1 MRADSCSRIASGLR
15 LTGLILLLTAL
26 VGCKTEKDPD
36 QPTILGAPPSN
47 AYLGVEYYYNWG
59 AYGGEGILDYSLTNA
74 PSWLALEDIS
84 NKARQGVIMYGVPGL
99 TGGSRGEADLGKTE
113 DINLVTT
120 DGKLA
125 GTAPFDIEVR
135 YNPLALEAG
144 TFTEGEVPEL
154 AAPRGEHCAVP
165 DLSGAG
171 EHTFTINTYDESGA
185 VEGEK
190 EVTLPTR
197 KVAVKVSLDKPSVTR
212 VGVAFELSSQY
223 DPSRCDPSF
232 TGTAPHQRCD
242 FSAANASHAIV
253 GKDIVGLGSD
263 TPQLID
269 EEGKLRPIDK
279 DGVPLK
285 YLSYEADNNGYLTR
299 GVVTLEPGITECYI
313 RLEVVE
319 DSFAELS
326 ESARLTLTEV
336 RSGLAGLGANNGGVQ
351 TTVTIDDN
359 EPVVS
364 LETLKGGPRDTLNVG
379 DFREYRARLTGE
391 RDGIVKA
398 RLIHS
403 ESSTARLDSEFVIEQ
418 QESGLWVENPTLS
431 FPADQDAVT
440 FRVRVPADSY
450 TNPDLA
456 DRFIEMAL
464 NDAYQAG
471 REGFSRPVSE
481 DLLRIS
487 LNELTTPIVLPA
499 SGGFVPTDMALE
511 HDGRLFLAGYDG
523 ASGNGVKVRIFDQK
537 GNLLQEAGV
546 TPEGVSLAPSSPVI
560 SVVNRKV
567 TENNTKVDRYEFVVA
582 YSSDV
587 EIAGTTPAG
596 GDDVLASVFRFDG
609 DLNGGEY
616 VPYWTL
622 RSGTTGYDRIRD
634 AGINPDS
641 GYVILAG
648 ETSGTWPGQSS
659 AGGVDSFLQRIDT
672 VLDGDTPVP
681 EVAWTRQV
689 GSAGNDA
696 VAGSSVLSMS
706 PMLFGSAAGSVG
718 GAEVIGGEDAYF
730 FSYGGASTTPTVY
743 QVGTAGDEKVTAGL
757 FSGNNLWLLGESDG
771 EYSVATGEDDVQTL
785 VREPLSSQAGFLLSY
800 SATGGVSRAFTL
812 NDTTDAS
819 SEFLHGLARFGGDLV
834 AGGETDG
841 NFTGEA
847 ITSSGQTQGIVSRI
861 SLAEAD
867 VTDDSEPAF
876 RNEWRYQLEAGDTSV
891 HRLANY
897 RDDEITA
904 LVRSGE
910 GRMIIL
916 FSPEG
921 ELLTPLN

>member
-1 MRADSCSRIASGLR
+1 MRADSCSRIALGLR
-15 LTGLILLLTAL
+15 CTGLILLLTAL

-36 QPTILGAPPSN
+36 QPTILGAPPSS

-99 TGGSRGEADLGKTE
+99 TGGARGEADLGKTE

-120 DGKLA
+120 DGSLA
-125 GTAPFDIEVR
+125 GTVPFDIEVR

-144 TFTEGEVPEL
+144 SFTEGEVPEL
-154 AAPRGEHCAVP
+154 AAPGGEHCALP
-165 DLSGAG
+165 DLSGPG
-171 EHTFTINTYDESGA
+171 KHRFTINTYDESGA
-185 VEGEK
+185 VDGEQ
-190 EVTLPTR
+190 EVVLPTR
-197 KVAVKVSLDKPSVTR
+197 QVTIKVTLDKPSVTR

-223 DPSRCDPSF
+223 DSSRCDPSF
-232 TGTAPHQRCD
+232 TGTAPHQRCE
-242 FSAANASHAIV
+242 FSAANASDAII

-263 TPQLID
+263 SPAPVD
-269 EEGKLRPIDK
+269 ENGD
-279 DGVPLK
+279 PLD
-285 YLSYEADNNGYLTR
+285 YLSYETGDNGYLTR

-336 RSGLAGLGANNGGVQ
+336 RSGLAGLGPNNGGVQ
-351 TTVTIDDN
+351 TIVTIDDN

-379 DFREYRARLTGE
+379 DFRTYRANLAGD
-391 RDGIVKA
+391 RDGIVQA

-403 ESSTARLDSEFVIEQ
+403 ASSTARLDSEFVIEQ

-431 FPADQDAVT
+431 FPADQDQVT

-456 DRFIEMAL
+456 DRFIKLAL
-464 NDAYQAG
+464 DEAYQAG
-471 REGFSRPVSE
+471 REAFARPASASE

-487 LNELTTPIVLPA
+487 LNELTTPVVLPG
-499 SGGFVPTDMALE
+499 SGGFVPTDMALG
-511 HDGRLFLAGYDG
+511 HNGRLFLAGYD
-523 ASGNGVKVRIFDQK
+523 SGDGNRVKVRVFDQK

-560 SVVNRKV
+560 GVVNRKV

-587 EIAGTTPAG
+587 EIAGTTPAEG
-596 GDDVLASVFRFDG
+596 EDVLASVFRFDG

-622 RSGTTGYDRIRD
+622 RSGTSGNDRIRD

-648 ETSGTWPGQSS
+648 ETTGTWPGQSS
-659 AGGVDSFLQRIDT
+659 AGGPDSVDSFLQRIDT
-672 VLDGDTPVP
+672 VLDGETPVP

-689 GSAGNDA
+689 GSAGDDA

-743 QVGTAGDEKVTAGL
+743 QVGTAGEEKVTAGL

-771 EYSVATGEDDVQTL
+771 DYSVATGEDDVQTL
-785 VREPLSSQAGFLLSY
+785 VRESLSSQAGFLLSY
-800 SATGGVSRAFTL
+800 AATGGVSRAFTL
-812 NDTTDAS
+812 NDTEDAS
-819 SEFLHGLARFGGDLV
+819 SESFHGLTGFGGDMV

-861 SLAEAD
+861 SLVEPVA
-867 VTDDSEPAF
+867 TDDSEPAF
-876 RNEWRYQLEAGDTSV
+876 RNEWRYQLAAGDTSV
-891 HRLANY
+891 QGLANY

-904 LVRSGE
+904 LVRTGE
-910 GRMIIL
+910 DRMILL

-921 ELLTPLN
+921 QLLTPLN

>member
-1 MRADSCSRIASGLR
+1 MRADSCSRIISGLR
-15 LTGLILLLTAL
+15 FTGLILLLTGL
-26 VGCKTEKDPD
+26 VACKTETDPD
-36 QPTILGAPPSN
+36 QPTILGAPPST

-99 TGGSRGEADLGKTE
+99 TGGSWGEADLGKTE

-120 DGKLA
+120 DGSLA
-125 GTAPFDIEVR
+125 GTIPFDIEVR

-144 TFTEGEVPEL
+144 SFTEGEVPEL
-154 AAPRGEHCAVP
+154 AAPRGEHCALP
-165 DLSGAG
+165 DLSEPGQ
-171 EHTFTINTYDESGA
+171 HTFTINTYDESGA
-185 VEGEK
+185 VDGEK

-197 KVAVKVSLDKPSVTR
+197 QVAVRVSLDRPSVTR

-232 TGTAPHQRCD
+232 SGSPPHQRCD
-242 FSAANASHAIV
+242 FSAANASDAIV
-253 GKDIVGLGSD
+253 GKDIVGLG
-263 TPQLID
+263 ID
-269 EEGKLRPIDK
+269 SSPPVNENGDAL
-279 DGVPLK
+279 G
-285 YLSYEADNNGYLTR
+285 YLTYEADDNGYLTR

-326 ESARLTLTEV
+326 EAARLTLTEV

-351 TTVTIDDN
+351 TTVTIDDD
-359 EPVVS
+359 EPVVA
-364 LETLKGGPRDTLNVG
+364 LETLNGGPRDTLNVG
-379 DFREYRARLTGE
+379 DFREYRAVIEGE
-391 RDGIVKA
+391 RDGTVQA

-418 QESGLWVENPTLS
+418 QENGLWVENPTLS
-431 FPADQDAVT
+431 FPADQDEVT

-456 DRFIEMAL
+456 DRFIQLAL
-464 NDAYQAG
+464 DEAYQAG
-471 REGFSRPVSE
+471 REGYARPASE

-487 LNELTTPIVLPA
+487 LNELTAPIVLP
-499 SGGFVPTDMALE
+499 SSGFVPTDMALG
-511 HDGRLFLAGYDG
+511 HNGRLFLTGYDS
-523 ASGNGVKVRIFDQK
+523 ADGNRVKVRIIDQK

-546 TPEGVSLAPSSPVI
+546 TPEGANIAASSPVI
-560 SVVNRKV
+560 STVTRKV
-567 TENNTKVDRYEFVVA
+567 TENNTKVDRHEFVVA
-582 YSSDV
+582 YS
-587 EIAGTTPAG
+587 T
-596 GDDVLASVFRFDG
+596 GDDNVVVSVFWFDG
-609 DLNGGEY
+609 ALNGGEY
-616 VPYWTL
+616 APYWTL
-622 RSGTTGYDRIRD
+622 SSGTDGIDRVRD
-634 AGINPDS
+634 AGIHPES

-648 ETSGTWPGQSS
+648 ETTGTWPEQSS

-689 GSAGNDA
+689 GSAGDDT
-696 VAGSSVLSMS
+696 VAGSSVLTIS
-706 PMLFGSAAGSVG
+706 PMVFGSATGSVG

-730 FSYGGASTTPTVY
+730 YAAGGATTSPTVY
-743 QVGTAGDEKVTAGL
+743 QVGTAGDERVTVGL

-771 EYSVATGEDDVQTL
+771 DYSVTTGDDDSPRL
-785 VREPLSSQAGFLLSY
+785 VRESVSSQAGFLLSY
-800 SATGGVSRAFTL
+800 SSSGAPVRAFTL
-812 NDTTDAS
+812 NDGDDT
-819 SEFLHGLARFGGDLV
+819 ARENMNALTGFDGDMV
-834 AGGETDG
+834 AGGDTDG

-847 ITSSGQTQGIVSRI
+847 SASSGQTRGIVSRI
-861 SLAEAD
+861 SLVEP
-867 VTDDSEPAF
+867 VETDDSEPAF
-876 RNEWRYQLEAGDTSV
+876 RSEWRYQLATGETSV

-904 LVRSGE
+904 LVRSGQD
-910 GRMIIL
+910 RMIIL

>member
-1 MRADSCSRIASGLR
+1 MRADSCSRIISGLR
-15 LTGLILLLTAL
+15 CTGLILLLTGL

-36 QPTILGAPPSN
+36 QPTILGAPPST

-120 DGKLA
+120 DGSLA
-125 GTAPFDIEVR
+125 GTMPFDIEVR

-144 TFTEGEVPEL
+144 SFTEGEVPEL
-154 AAPRGEHCAVP
+154 AAPGGEHCALP
-165 DLSGAG
+165 DLSEPGQ
-171 EHTFTINTYDESGA
+171 HTFTINTYDESGA
-185 VEGEK
+185 VNGEK
-190 EVTLPTR
+190 EVTRPTR
-197 KVAVKVSLDKPSVTR
+197 QVAVRVSLDKPSVTR

-223 DPSRCDPSF
+223 DPTRCAPSF
-232 TGTAPHQRCD
+232 SGSPPHQRCD
-242 FSAANASHAIV
+242 FSAANASDAIV
-253 GKDIVGLGSD
+253 GKDIVGLGTDSS
-263 TPQLID
+263 PPVD
-269 EEGKLRPIDK
+269 ENGNSL
-279 DGVPLK
+279 G
-285 YLSYEADNNGYLTR
+285 YLTYDADDNGYLTR

-359 EPVVS
+359 EPVVA
-364 LETLKGGPRDTLNVG
+364 LETLNGGLRDTLNVG
-379 DFREYRARLTGE
+379 DLREYRAILRGE
-391 RDGIVKA
+391 RDGIVQA

-403 ESSTARLDSEFVIEQ
+403 ESSAARLDSEFVIEQ
-418 QESGLWVENPTLS
+418 QENGLWVENPTLS
-431 FPADQDAVT
+431 FPADQDEVT
-440 FRVRVPADSY
+440 FRVHVPADSY
-450 TNPDLA
+450 SNPDLA
-456 DRFIEMAL
+456 DRFIQLAL
-464 NDAYQAG
+464 DEAYQAG
-471 REGFSRPVSE
+471 REGYARPASE

-487 LNELTTPIVLPA
+487 LNELTAPIFLPA
-499 SGGFVPTDMALE
+499 SGFVPTDMALG
-511 HDGRLFLAGYDG
+511 HNGRLFLAGYDS
-523 ASGNGVKVRIFDQK
+523 ADGNRVKVRIIDQK

-546 TPEGVSLAPSSPVI
+546 TPEGISIAASSPVI
-560 SVVNRKV
+560 GTVTRKV
-567 TENNTKVDRYEFVVA
+567 TENNTKVDRNELVVA
-582 YSSDV
+582 YSTAENIPGATLMEGGIALEDV
-587 EIAGTTPAG
+587 
-596 GDDVLASVFRFDG
+596 VVSVFRFDG
-609 DLNGGEY
+609 DFNGGEY

-622 RSGTTGYDRIRD
+622 RSGTEGDDRIRD
-634 AGINPDS
+634 AGINPDL

-648 ETSGTWPGQSS
+648 ETTGTWRGQSS

-689 GSAGNDA
+689 GSTGDDA
-696 VAGSSVLSMS
+696 VAGSSVLATS
-706 PMLFGSAAGSVG
+706 PMVFGSAAGSVG
-718 GAEVIGGEDAYF
+718 GAGVIGGEDAYF
-730 FSYGGASTTPTVY
+730 YAAGGATTSPTVY

-771 EYSVATGEDDVQTL
+771 DYSVITGDDDSQRL
-785 VREPLSSQAGFLLSY
+785 VREPVSSQAGFLLSY
-800 SATGGVSRAFTL
+800 SSNGVPVRAYTL
-812 NDTTDAS
+812 NDGDDA
-819 SEFLHGLARFGGDLV
+819 ARETMNALTGFDGDMV
-834 AGGETDG
+834 AGGDTDG
-841 NFTGEA
+841 NFTGDA
-847 ITSSGQTQGIVSRI
+847 MPSSGQTQGIVSRI
-861 SLAEAD
+861 SLVET
-867 VTDDSEPAF
+867 VETDDSEPAF
-876 RNEWRYQLEAGDTSV
+876 RNEWRYQLATGETSV
-891 HRLANY
+891 QRLANY

-910 GRMIIL
+910 DRVIIL

>member
-120 DGKLA
+120 DGSLA
-125 GTAPFDIEVR
+125 GTMPFDIEVR
-135 YNPLALEAG
+135 YNPLALEAAS
-144 TFTEGEVPEL
+144 FTEGEVPEL
-154 AAPRGEHCAVP
+154 AAPGGEHCALP

-185 VEGEK
+185 VDGEK
-190 EVTLPTR
+190 DVTLPTR
-197 KVAVKVSLDKPSVTR
+197 QVAVKVTLDKPSVTR

-242 FSAANASHAIV
+242 FSAANASDAII
-253 GKDIVGLGSD
+253 GKDIVGLGTSS
-263 TPQLID
+263 PAPVD
-269 EEGKLRPIDK
+269 ENGD
-279 DGVPLK
+279 PLG
-285 YLSYEADNNGYLTR
+285 YLSYEADDNGYLTR

-326 ESARLTLTEV
+326 ESAQLTLTEV
-336 RSGLAGLGANNGGVQ
+336 RSGLAGLGPNNGGVQ
-351 TTVTIDDN
+351 TSITIDDN

-391 RDGIVKA
+391 RYGIVQA

-440 FRVRVPADSY
+440 FRVRVPVDSY

-464 NDAYQAG
+464 DETYQAG
-471 REGFSRPVSE
+471 REGYARPASE
-481 DLLRIS
+481 DLLRVS
-487 LNELTTPIVLPA
+487 LNELTTPLVLPA
-499 SGGFVPTDMALE
+499 TGGFVPMDMALG
-511 HDGRLFLAGYDG
+511 HNGRLFLAGYDG
-523 ASGNGVKVRIFDQK
+523 ADGNRVKVRIFDQK

-560 SVVNRKV
+560 AVVNRKV
-567 TENNTKVDRYEFVVA
+567 TENNTKVDRYEFLVA

-587 EIAGTTPAG
+587 EIAGTTPARG
-596 GDDVLASVFRFDG
+596 EDVLASVFRFDG

-622 RSGTTGYDRIRD
+622 RSGTAGDDRIRD

-641 GYVILAG
+641 GYMILAG

-659 AGGVDSFLQRIDT
+659 AGGVDSFLQRIDA

-689 GSAGNDA
+689 GSASDDA

-706 PMLFGSAAGSVG
+706 PMLFGSASGSVG

-730 FSYGGASTTPTVY
+730 YAYSGASTTPTVY
-743 QVGTAGDEKVTAGL
+743 QVGTAGDEKVAAGL
-757 FSGNNLWLLGESDG
+757 FSGNNLWLLGESNGD
-771 EYSVATGEDDVQTL
+771 YSVTTGEDDLQIL
-785 VREPLSSQAGFLLSY
+785 AREPLSSQAGFLLSY
-800 SATGGVSRAFTL
+800 SATGEVSRAFTL

-819 SEFLHGLARFGGDLV
+819 RESFHGLTGFGGDMV

-861 SLAEAD
+861 SLVEP
-867 VTDDSEPAF
+867 VETDDSEPEF
-876 RNEWRYQLEAGDTSV
+876 RNEWRYQLTTGATSV
-891 HRLANY
+891 RRLANY

-910 GRMIIL
+910 DRMIIL

-921 ELLTPLN
+921 QLLTPLN

>member
-1 MRADSCSRIASGLR
+1 MCADSCSRIASGLR
-15 LTGLILLLTAL
+15 FTGLILLLTAL

-36 QPTILGAPPSN
+36 QPTILGAPPTN

-120 DGKLA
+120 DGSLA

-144 TFTEGEVPEL
+144 NFTEGEVPEL
-154 AAPRGEHCAVP
+154 ATPRGEHCAVP
-165 DLSGAG
+165 DLSEPG
-171 EHTFTINTYDESGA
+171 EHTFTINTYDDSGA
-185 VEGEK
+185 VDGEK

-197 KVAVKVSLDKPSVTR
+197 QVAVKVTLDKPSVTR

-223 DPSRCDPSF
+223 DPGMCDPSF

-242 FSAANASHAIV
+242 FSAANASDAII
-253 GKDIVGLGSD
+253 GKDIVGLGTGS
-263 TPQLID
+263 PAPVD
-269 EEGKLRPIDK
+269 ENGD
-279 DGVPLK
+279 PLG
-285 YLSYEADNNGYLTR
+285 YLSYEADDNGYLTR

-326 ESARLTLTEV
+326 ESAHLTLTEV
-336 RSGLAGLGANNGGVQ
+336 RSGLAGLGPNNGGVQ
-351 TTVTIDDN
+351 ATVTIDDN

-364 LETLKGGPRDTLNVG
+364 LETLNGGLRDTLNVG
-379 DFREYRARLTGE
+379 DAREYRARLTGE
-391 RDGIVKA
+391 REGIVQA

-418 QESGLWVENPTLS
+418 QEAGLWVENPTLS
-431 FPADQDAVT
+431 FPADQDQVT
-440 FRVRVPADSY
+440 LRVRVPADSY
-450 TNPDLA
+450 TNPGLD
-456 DRFIEMAL
+456 DRFIQMAL
-464 NDAYQAG
+464 DEAYQAG
-471 REGFSRPVSE
+471 REGFARPASE

-487 LNELTTPIVLPA
+487 LNELTAPIVLPA
-499 SGGFVPTDMALE
+499 GGGFLPTDMALG
-511 HDGRLFLAGYDG
+511 HDGRLFLAGYDS
-523 ASGNGVKVRIFDQK
+523 ADGNRAKVRIFDQK

-560 SVVNRKV
+560 GVVNRKV

-582 YSSDV
+582 YSTDENIPGANRAEVDMGLEDV
-587 EIAGTTPAG
+587 I
-596 GDDVLASVFRFDG
+596 ASVFLFNG

-622 RSGTTGYDRIRD
+622 RSGTSGNDRTRD

-641 GYVILAG
+641 GYVILSG
-648 ETSGTWPGQSS
+648 ETTGTWPGQSS

-689 GSAGNDA
+689 GSASDDA

-718 GAEVIGGEDAYF
+718 GAQVIGGEDAYF
-730 FSYGGASTTPTVY
+730 YSYGGASTTPTVY
-743 QVGTAGDEKVTAGL
+743 QVGTAGDESVTAGL
-757 FSGNNLWLLGESDG
+757 FSGNHLWLLGASDG

-800 SATGGVSRAFTL
+800 SPTGGLSRGFTL
-812 NDTTDAS
+812 NDAADAS
-819 SEFLHGLARFGGDLV
+819 SESFHALTGFGGDMV
-834 AGGETDG
+834 AGGDTTG
-841 NFTGEA
+841 NFTGDA
-847 ITSSGQTQGIVSRI
+847 VPSSGQTQGIVSRI
-861 SLAEAD
+861 SLVEPTA
-867 VTDDSEPAF
+867 TDDSEPKF
-876 RNEWRYQLEAGDTSV
+876 RNEWRFQLTTGETSV
-891 HRLANY
+891 QRLANY

-904 LVRSGE
+904 LVRSGDD
-910 GRMIIL
+910 RMITL
-916 FSPEG
+916 LSPEG
-921 ELLTPLN
+921 RLLTPLN

>member
-1 MRADSCSRIASGLR
+1 MRADSCPRIASGLR
-15 LTGLILLLTAL
+15 FTGLILLLTAL

-36 QPTILGAPPSN
+36 QPTILGAPPTN

-113 DINLVTT
+113 DVTLVTT
-120 DGKLA
+120 DGSLA

-144 TFTEGEVPEL
+144 SFTEGEVPEM
-154 AAPRGEHCAVP
+154 AAPRGEHCAVL
-165 DLSGAG
+165 DLSEPG
-171 EHTFTINTYDESGA
+171 EHTFTINTYDDSGA
-185 VEGEK
+185 VDGEK

-197 KVAVKVSLDKPSVTR
+197 QVAVKVSLEKPSVTR

-242 FSAANASHAIV
+242 FSAANASDAII
-253 GKDIVGLGSD
+253 GKDIVGLGTDS
-263 TPQLID
+263 PSPVD
-269 EEGKLRPIDK
+269 ENGD
-279 DGVPLK
+279 PLG
-285 YLSYEADNNGYLTR
+285 YLSYEADENGFLTR

-336 RSGLAGLGANNGGVQ
+336 RSGLAGLGPNNGGVQ

-379 DFREYRARLTGE
+379 DFREYRANLAGDRE
-391 RDGIVKA
+391 GIVQA

-418 QESGLWVENPTLS
+418 QENGLWVENPTLS
-431 FPADQDAVT
+431 FPAGQDEVT
-440 FRVRVPADSY
+440 FRIRVPADSY

-456 DRFIEMAL
+456 DRFIQMAL
-464 NDAYQAG
+464 DEAYQAG
-471 REGFSRPVSE
+471 REGFARPASE

-487 LNELTTPIVLPA
+487 LNELTAPIVLA
-499 SGGFVPTDMALE
+499 ATGGFVPTDMALA
-511 HDGRLFLAGYDG
+511 HNGRLFLAGYDS
-523 ASGNGVKVRIFDQK
+523 ADGNRVKVRIFDQK
-537 GNLLQEAGV
+537 GSLLQEVGV
-546 TPEGVSLAPSSPVI
+546 TPEGTSVARSSPVI
-560 SVVNRKV
+560 GAVNRKV
-567 TENNTKVDRYEFVVA
+567 TENKTKVDRNEFVVA
-582 YSSDV
+582 YSSADD
-587 EIAGTTPAG
+587 IAGTTQEG
-596 GDDVLASVFRFDG
+596 GEDAIASVFWFSG
-609 DLNGGEY
+609 DSNGGEY

-622 RSGTTGYDRIRD
+622 RSGTPGADQIRD

-641 GYVILAG
+641 GYVVLSG
-648 ETSGTWPGQSS
+648 ETNGTWPGQNS

-672 VLDGDTPVP
+672 VLDGETPVP

-689 GSAGNDA
+689 GSAGDDA
-696 VAGSSVLSMS
+696 VAGSSVMATT

-730 FSYGGASTTPTVY
+730 YSYSGATAPVVF
-743 QVGTAGDEKVTAGL
+743 QVGTAGDESVTTGL
-757 FSGNNLWLLGESDG
+757 FSGNNLWLLGNSDG
-771 EYSVATGEDDVQTL
+771 EYAVTPGEDDRQTL
-785 VREPLSSQAGFLLSY
+785 ERQALSSQAGFLVSY
-800 SATGGVSRAFTL
+800 SATGGPSRAFTL
-812 NDTTDAS
+812 NDTADAS
-819 SEFLHGLARFGGDLV
+819 GEFFRALTGFGGDMV
-834 AGGETDG
+834 AGGDTNG
-841 NFTGEA
+841 NFTGDA
-847 ITSSGQTQGIVSRI
+847 VPSSGQTQGIVSRI
-861 SLAEAD
+861 SLVEP
-867 VTDDSEPAF
+867 VETDDSEQAF
-876 RNEWRYQLEAGDTSV
+876 RNEWRYQLGAADTSV
-891 HRLANY
+891 QRLANY
-897 RDDEITA
+897 RDDEITV

-910 GRMIIL
+910 DWMIIL
-916 FSPEG
+916 LSPEG
-921 ELLTPLN
+921 RLLTPLN